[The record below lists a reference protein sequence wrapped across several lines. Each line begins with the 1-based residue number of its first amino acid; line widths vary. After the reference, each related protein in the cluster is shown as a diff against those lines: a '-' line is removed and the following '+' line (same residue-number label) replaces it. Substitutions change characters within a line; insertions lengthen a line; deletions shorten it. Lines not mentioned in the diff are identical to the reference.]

1 MITFRKTSDV
11 YLSFD
16 GDKSDMQTLSD
27 YFTFQVPGYQFT
39 PAYKNKYWDGKIRLA
54 SLRDRTIYAGLVND
68 IAKFSKDLDIEVEF
82 EGKKHEMPG
91 IEQDIPDNLIDGFL
105 NALDLHARG
114 EPIAMREY
122 QYESFKEAIRKQRLL
137 LLSPTASGK
146 SLVIYALM
154 RWWREVHER
163 KILIIVPTISLVSQ
177 MESDFKDYSQGKFND
192 MHCITGGVDKK
203 TDKRVVISTWQSIY
217 KMPPGWF
224 AQFGSVVVDEVHH
237 AQSKS
242 IQGIM
247 NNLLVCP
254 DRVGMTGTLQEA
266 KTHELVL
273 KGLFGSV
280 YKATTTRDLIDNDQ
294 ISDMK
299 IQLLRLNYSDE
310 DKKTAKSF
318 EYQDEISF
326 IIQHEK
332 RNRFISKLGATL
344 PGNTLVIFSRIDHGK
359 DLFEQIKEL
368 TDKEVNYIAGETDK
382 ESREAVRKFAEGNEV
397 IIVASLGVFSTGV
410 NIRNLHNLVFAHPS
424 KSKIKVLQ
432 SIGRVLRKSDDG
444 KSATIYDII
453 DDMKYKSRD
462 NYTLRHAGERFR
474 YYTEE
479 KFDYK
484 INNVDLWQKD

>member
-1 MITFRKTSDV
+1 M
-11 YLSFD
+11 
-16 GDKSDMQTLSD
+16 
-27 YFTFQVPGYQFT
+27 
-39 PAYKNKYWDGKIRLA
+39 PA
-54 SLRDRTIYAGLVND
+54 
-68 IAKFSKDLDIEVEF
+68 
-82 EGKKHEMPG
+82 
-91 IEQDIPDNLIDGFL
+91 
-105 NALDLHARG
+105 
-114 EPIAMREY
+114 
-122 QYESFKEAIRKQRLL
+122 
-137 LLSPTASGK
+137 
-146 SLVIYALM
+146 
-154 RWWREVHER
+154 
-163 KILIIVPTISLVSQ
+163 
-177 MESDFKDYSQGKFND
+177 
-192 MHCITGGVDKK
+192 
-203 TDKRVVISTWQSIY
+203 
-217 KMPPGWF
+217 GWF

-247 NNLLVCP
+247 NKMLVCP

-318 EYQDEISF
+318 DYQDEISF
-326 IIQHEK
+326 IIQHDK
-332 RNRFISKLGATL
+332 RNRFIAKLGATL

-359 DLFEQIKEL
+359 DLFEQIQEL

-444 KSATIYDII
+444 KPATIYDII
-453 DDMKYKSRD
+453 DDLKYKSRD
-462 NYTLRHAGERFR
+462 NFTLRHAGERFR

>member
-1 MITFRKTSDV
+1 MITFRKINDV
-11 YLSFD
+11 YLTFD
-16 GDKSDMQTLSD
+16 GDKSDMQMLSD

-54 SLRDRTIYAGLVND
+54 SLRDRTIYAGLVSD
-68 IAKFSKDLDIEVEF
+68 IAKFSKDLDIEVSF
-82 EGKKHEMPG
+82 EGSKYDIPG
-91 IEQDIPDNLIDGFL
+91 IEQDLPDNLIEGFVKAL
-105 NALDLHARG
+105 NLHANG
-114 EPIAMREY
+114 KPIQMRDY

-154 RWWREVHER
+154 RWWREVHDR

-177 MESDFKDYSQGKFND
+177 MTSDFEDYSNGKFTD
-192 MHCITGGVDKK
+192 MHGITGGVEKK
-203 TDKRVVISTWQSIY
+203 TDKRVVVSTWQSIY
-217 KMPPGWF
+217 KMPAGWF
-224 AQFGSVVVDEVHH
+224 AQFGSVIVDEVHH

-247 NNLLVCP
+247 NKMLVCP

-280 YKATTTRDLIDNDQ
+280 YKATTTRDLIDNDH

-310 DKKTAKSF
+310 DKKTCKSF

-326 IIQHEK
+326 IISHEK
-332 RNRFISKLGATL
+332 RNRFISKLSATL
-344 PGNTLVIFSRIDHGK
+344 PGNTLVIFGRIEHGK
-359 DLFEQIKEL
+359 NLFEQIKKL
-368 TDKEVNYIAGETDK
+368 TDKEVEYIAGETDK
-382 ESREAVRKFAEGNEV
+382 EIREAVRKFAEGNQL
-397 IIVASLGVFSTGV
+397 IIVASLGVYSTGV

-432 SIGRVLRKSDDG
+432 SIGRVLRKADNG
-444 KSATIYDII
+444 KQATIYDII
-453 DDMKYKSRD
+453 DDLKYKSRD
-462 NYTLRHAGERFR
+462 NFTLRHAGERFR

-484 INNVDLWQKD
+484 INNVDLWQND